1 MRVKGLIS
9 MLTRVLEKH
18 GNVRVD
24 TWAERKCEKPKVR
37 WRRSNGAIYN
47 WIESEEDRLVI

>member
-24 TWAERKCEKPKVR
+24 TWAERKYEKPKVR
-37 WRRSNGAIYN
+37 WRQSNGAIYN
-47 WIESEEDRLVI
+47 WRESEEDRLVI

>member
-37 WRRSNGAIYN
+37 WRHTNGTICN
-47 WIESEEDRLVI
+47 WRESEEDILVI